1 MSLEDKLYPLLSM
14 YEAMPQGVRSVI
26 GAGWRSLPKGL
37 RLGARFREFESM
49 VRQSESWSAKQIDSY
64 QLARLRKSLN
74 AAQSSPFYA
83 RRFAEAGFS
92 ADKFSNLSDLKN
104 CPTTSKR
111 DLQEHLK
118 DMIAP
123 QIADSQRLYIT
134 TGGSTGEPVG
144 FYLQKGVSRPKEQ
157 AFLEGLWR
165 RAGFEP
171 GMKLAVIRGQV
182 TDRKTAGRISF
193 YDATRNWL
201 MLSSAMLTEARLP
214 EYLSAIERFQP
225 DLLHAYPSAALQLAE
240 YLDKAGQTWRTPLR
254 GLLCGSERLNAP
266 QKKIL
271 ERVFNCRV
279 YRWYGHSERVI
290 LAGEGTKSDLFY
302 FWPGYGYVE
311 FGDPDE
317 EGFCEVIGTSFHN
330 QAMPLIRYCTGDYV
344 KLAVGG
350 EREFEW
356 PAVSEVAGRE
366 QEFLVSASGR
376 KISLTAF
383 NMHDAIFDDIYAVQ
397 FRQDQQGEAELCYVP
412 GPGFHAS
419 RTDAICDGVQR
430 KLGDDFV
437 FHLREVSETEKTSRG
452 KHRWLVSSL

>member
-1 MSLEDKLYPLLSM
+1 
-14 YEAMPQGVRSVI
+14 
-26 GAGWRSLPKGL
+26 
-37 RLGARFREFESM
+37 
-49 VRQSESWSAKQIDSY
+49 
-64 QLARLRKSLN
+64 
-74 AAQSSPFYA
+74 
-83 RRFAEAGFS
+83 
-92 ADKFSNLSDLKN
+92 
-104 CPTTSKR
+104 
-111 DLQEHLK
+111 
-118 DMIAP
+118 
-123 QIADSQRLYIT
+123 
-134 TGGSTGEPVG
+134 
-144 FYLQKGVSRPKEQ
+144 
-157 AFLEGLWR
+157 
-165 RAGFEP
+165 
-171 GMKLAVIRGQV
+171 
-182 TDRKTAGRISF
+182 
-193 YDATRNWL
+193 L